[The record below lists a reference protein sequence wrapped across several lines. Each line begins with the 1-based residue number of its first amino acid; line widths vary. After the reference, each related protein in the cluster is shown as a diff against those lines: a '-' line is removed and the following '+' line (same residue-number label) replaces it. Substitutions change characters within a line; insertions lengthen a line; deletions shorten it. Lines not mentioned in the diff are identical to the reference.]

1 MPGGQHTR
9 NMTDAPRSYPQP
21 PRSNHGNDGQQ
32 QLTRF
37 FDWIRSSGM
46 VRGDERWFA
55 GVCGAVAGRTG
66 LDPLIVRGIAVVVA
80 ILGGPVLFAYAV
92 GWALLPNSRGEIHAE
107 QAFRGVFEPAM
118 IAIAALLVFTFVPF
132 TRGVWWQGAP
142 LGWGMPEWL
151 AITLSVGWGIAV
163 TVGIVWL
170 VVFLLTRRPSAA
182 QAGGP
187 PSYGASGGY
196 GSAGYG
202 STGYGSNSE
211 SGTGAPYGSGTG
223 TTTSADATAA
233 TGTGPFSSAT
243 VPYAFPPAPPA
254 PPAPDAHAPRSAW
267 DEFEEQNRAWQE
279 QNRQWKQERSAWRA
293 SSHEWVRHRHPGAG
307 FTAILLGLALVTGA
321 IVAGALLTAGSLA
334 DSLLVGLAVTLGVL
348 ALGIIIAGIRG
359 RDSGALG
366 GFAFLA
372 ALGLVFLGVFP
383 QGTQFTPFGSPNW
396 ATSSSSADASP
407 GYAIVAGRPTID
419 LTALDNARS
428 GDARVIN
435 VWLGF
440 GETELILPEDR
451 AVRVVSNSFIGSV
464 DYDDEARTRGG
475 MFFHD
480 TRTPNGGSDRE
491 IPEIR
496 VWTFIGQVTII
507 DSTR

>member
-1 MPGGQHTR
+1 
-9 NMTDAPRSYPQP
+9 MTDAPHSSPQP
-21 PRSNHGNDGQQ
+21 PRTAGGNDGQQ

-46 VRGDERWFA
+46 LRGDERWFA

-92 GWALLPNSRGEIHAE
+92 GWALLPNARGEIHTE

-118 IAIAALLVFTFVPF
+118 VAIAALLVFTFVPF
-132 TRGVWWQGAP
+132 TRGVWWEGAP

-170 VVFLLTRRPSAA
+170 VVFLLTRKPSTGKP
-182 QAGGP
+182 GGS
-187 PSYGASGGY
+187 PSYGSHDGY
-196 GSAGYG
+196 GSGG
-202 STGYGSNSE
+202 S
-211 SGTGAPYGSGTG
+211 APG
-223 TTTSADATAA
+223 TTNFAEATAPVGA
-233 TGTGPFSSAT
+233 AATGPFSSAT
-243 VPYAFPPAPPA
+243 IPYAFPPAPPV
-254 PPAPDAHAPRSAW
+254 PPAPDADAPRSAW

-293 SSHEWVRHRHPGAG
+293 LSHEWMRHRHPGAG

-321 IVAGALLTAGSLA
+321 IAAGILLTAGSFA
-334 DSLLVGLAVTLGVL
+334 DALLVGLAVTLGVL
-348 ALGIIIAGIRG
+348 ALGIIVAGIRG

-372 ALGLVFLGVFP
+372 VLGLVFLGVFP

-396 ATSSSSADASP
+396 ATSSSSADADP
-407 GYAIVAGRPTID
+407 GYAIIAGRPTID

-428 GDARVIN
+428 GDARVID

-440 GETELILPEDR
+440 GRTDLILPEDR
-451 AVRVVSNSFIGSV
+451 AVRIESNTFIGSV

-480 TRTPNGGSDRE
+480 SRTPNGNSNRD

-496 VWTFIGQVTII
+496 VWTFIGQVTVI
-507 DSTR
+507 DPTR